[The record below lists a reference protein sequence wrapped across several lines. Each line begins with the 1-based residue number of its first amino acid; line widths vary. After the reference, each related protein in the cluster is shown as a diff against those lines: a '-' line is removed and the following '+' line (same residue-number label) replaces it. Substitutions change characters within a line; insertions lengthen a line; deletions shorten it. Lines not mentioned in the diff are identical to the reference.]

1 MKPSKAGLPSL
12 IAQMVKHLPAM
23 QETGIQSPGQE
34 DPLEKAMA
42 THSSFLAWRI
52 PWTEMPG
59 GLQVQGIAKRQTW
72 VTNTKQVCILSF
84 IGTLTRL
91 QLQCLNFLYLIILF
105 SLRLLACVLA
115 KSSTSYSSRSIF
127 SFNINNNVVHNLHS
141 LERQR

>member
-84 IGTLTRL
+84 IGTLTRP
-91 QLQCLNFLYLIILF
+91 QLQCLSFLYLIILF